1 MSKSRTVRRTI
12 AAALMLAAASACAA
26 RNPELAAYRGIEFEI
41 ESFYER
47 WAWERNATCLRPEM
61 SIARIRTLEDTPE
74 KLVLEVRYFWEDRAF
89 GRDEEMFPRRG
100 GGSWC
105 SGFDERIFTLAK
117 HGDGRV
123 SVVAMTGP
131 QRQRS

>member
-1 MSKSRTVRRTI
+1 MRTTRPTRR
-12 AAALMLAAASACAA
+12 ALVAALLLAAGAACT
-26 RNPELAAYRGIEFEI
+26 RNPELATYRGVEFEI

-61 SIARIRTLEDTPE
+61 AIARIRTLEDTPE
-74 KLVLEVRYFWEDRAF
+74 KLVLAVRYFWEDRAF
-89 GRDEEMFPRRG
+89 GRDDEMFPRRSG
-100 GGSWC
+100 ASWC

-131 QRQRS
+131 QRERS